1 MCRALGRMM
10 KENGASTTSTA
21 RDLGML
27 GSHSGN
33 RSDEGSIQSSGPEFT
48 GSTEAEGQP
57 ATGNNGGGNDNWND
71 AAWRSSTWQSSWY
84 QGSYWHGGW
93 QGSWWTPSW
102 SGYSWDRR
110 DSTTASLE
118 EQEEEDAV
126 IQVLPDAVQGWLL
139 LDKCGLDPMERSVIQ
154 GDIKSNFTLAGVEN
168 SLHSHWT
175 DEQLRRRDGEARN
188 QTFFQE
194 EDDSI
199 SEPDYEPEDA
209 FFQGWSDQEVAW
221 YQDAREQEQQ
231 AWIQLQQARRTLKDA
246 RARQSEVK
254 MSRRFYRP
262 GNGKGNAKS
271 RGPVGAAPQ
280 PGPCLRCRR
289 AHRTADCPSKGNSS
303 EEKTLEAEHLA
314 EFTFYQQGDNAEDIA
329 ATTPLA
335 NTHQESPDE
344 QHDFYNEVFVVEGGQ
359 HVTTEMAIQQ
369 GKAILDPGATRSMGS
384 LHGIAPRGGGVAQC
398 EHGTTGRQRH
408 PTCLLG

>member
-1 MCRALGRMM
+1 M
-10 KENGASTTSTA
+10 
-21 RDLGML
+21 
-27 GSHSGN
+27 
-33 RSDEGSIQSSGPEFT
+33 
-48 GSTEAEGQP
+48 
-57 ATGNNGGGNDNWND
+57 
-71 AAWRSSTWQSSWY
+71 
-84 QGSYWHGGW
+84 
-93 QGSWWTPSW
+93 
-102 SGYSWDRR
+102 
-110 DSTTASLE
+110 
-118 EQEEEDAV
+118 
-126 IQVLPDAVQGWLL
+126 IQVLPDAVQGWFL

-168 SLHSHWT
+168 SLRSHWT

-194 EDDSI
+194 EDDNI

-280 PGPCLRCRR
+280 PGPCLRCGR

-359 HVTTEMAIQQ
+359 HVTTEMAIQH

-384 LHGIAPRGGGVAQC
+384 LHAVEALLNVNMAQRGDSGIRHVSLDERPTFGFGNSQKSRAMSTCYIRVPSEKQPLNFRVHVIPDGQAPILMSIDTLRRLGAIIDYGKDQAIFTNLCPKTLVSLERSQLGHQLLPLGADFLS
-398 EHGTTGRQRH
+398 HGRPLPRAVMSLEQ
-408 PTCLLG
+408 LSE